1 MQVEVQYAL
10 VACSVF
16 CLRPFMAAVSTNYGT
31 AGDSTLED
39 SASRSNGTKEGSK
52 TGGSGSNSRTQRKRA
67 GTGPRLPPV
76 PPAVSGS
83 GSGSRSRQ
91 SDNHGPDLGAPL
103 HLDTSTHAHGTLGNN
118 TKDGHS
124 ARSDTVCPPVRRSMF
139 PLSAPRKKLSFQM
152 LDKGKNGMRAGSG
165 GLFTDESDLIE
176 LMPRPH
182 TRHASDATELED
194 EEGPDRMVIHKEI
207 RYSIQ
212 YEDDAE
218 AELRG
223 REDSKINSVDVTVYV

>member
-1 MQVEVQYAL
+1 
-10 VACSVF
+10 
-16 CLRPFMAAVSTNYGT
+16 
-31 AGDSTLED
+31 
-39 SASRSNGTKEGSK
+39 
-52 TGGSGSNSRTQRKRA
+52 
-67 GTGPRLPPV
+67 
-76 PPAVSGS
+76 
-83 GSGSRSRQ
+83 
-91 SDNHGPDLGAPL
+91 
-103 HLDTSTHAHGTLGNN
+103 
-118 TKDGHS
+118 
-124 ARSDTVCPPVRRSMF
+124 MF

-152 LDKGKNGMRAGSG
+152 LDKGKDGMRAGSG

-212 YEDDAE
+212 YEDEAE

-223 REDSKINSVDVTVYV
+223 REDSRINSVDVAAYV